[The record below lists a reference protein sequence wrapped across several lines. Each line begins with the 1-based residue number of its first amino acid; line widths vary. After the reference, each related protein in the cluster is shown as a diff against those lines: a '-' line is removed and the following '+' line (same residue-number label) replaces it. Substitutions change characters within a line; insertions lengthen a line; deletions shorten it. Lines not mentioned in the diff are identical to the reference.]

1 MQYVRSISGSVSN
14 TWNSINPATLSG
26 AIDVIVVEHEDGTF
40 ACSPFHVRFG
50 KFSLLRPHE
59 KKVEFSVNGEKQDYP
74 MKLGEGGEAFFVFE
88 TENSVP
94 EALQTS
100 PLASPVSSPELGAT
114 TDATLVAEPDP
125 LDLAFAGLSGNQ
137 DEGEEQHRG
146 GIPIPGGTPRTR
158 AQSDSGGP
166 AAGFSSSLGEQTA
179 RPHSRKGSTN
189 KAVLPAD
196 LQRHNTDHAV
206 PSNAANFSQSYDSSD
221 LPSRPAHRTSM
232 DKRPQ
237 SPVSPTGEEAM
248 TRAIN
253 LSKKLW
259 GSNIPSQVTEQGDLM
274 LDMTGYKSSDDEALR
289 AEVIARKILS
299 EEMEGSYDIGSL
311 IGADDKGNLWIYSS
325 EEAKEQATKKLTGAM
340 HDLQTFG
347 YDQSTDALSDPG
359 YHSDENRSEPDNEGS
374 KRPRVHMRHD
384 SDSAVGM
391 SSPPYSPNSPSAG
404 DPNRNYAK
412 TLRLTSE
419 QLKTLNLRSG
429 QNQLSFTVNRATCT
443 SSLWLWRYD
452 VPIVISDI
460 DGTITKSDALG
471 HILNMIGRDWTH
483 LGVSKLY
490 TDIASN
496 GYNIM
501 YLTSRSIGQADTT
514 RAYLA
519 GVVQDG
525 GFRLPKGPVILS
537 PDRTIA
543 ALRREVYLRKP
554 EIFKMACLRDIMA
567 LFHGHGVIGS
577 SMTPNL
583 ISSKPA
589 KSEDKYARATPF
601 YAGFGNRLTDALSY
615 RSVNIP
621 STRIFTINSN
631 AEVSLDLLSLNKY
644 KTGYASMREIVDH
657 FFPPV
662 SLLVKGGGE
671 EYTDFNY
678 WRERPLDI
686 ADFSASESED
696 EGEDDENEEDEDDA
710 EEDDEEEDDEG
721 EEDEFGRRVPETPG
735 GRPSEDE
742 GAMGDSFVSY
752 ATDDRPRKSFDE
764 SIFED
769 AEEDGEGG
777 GDADDDDLD
786 PLDNEDNQQGDYD
799 RDVAESMDLDDE
811 QKDAQVELRKD
822 LKSLAKVLSS
832 PAAKAN
838 RDVRK
843 EMRDKD

>member
-1 MQYVRSISGSVSN
+1 VSN

-26 AIDVIVVEHEDGTF
+26 AIDVIVVEHEDGTL

-59 KKVEFSVNGEKQDYP
+59 KKVEFSVNGQKQDCP

-100 PLASPVSSPELGAT
+100 PLASPVSSPQFGAT
-114 TDATLVAEPDP
+114 KDTAFVAEPDP
-125 LDLAFAGLSGNQ
+125 LDLALEGLAGKQ
-137 DEGEEQHRG
+137 DEEEEQNRER
-146 GIPIPGGTPRTR
+146 GIPIPGGSSRTR
-158 AQSDSGGP
+158 AQSDSGAP

-179 RPHSRKGSTN
+179 RPRSRKGSAN
-189 KAVLPAD
+189 KAALPAD
-196 LQRHNTDHAV
+196 LQRHNTDYAL
-206 PSNAANFSQSYDSSD
+206 PTSPANFSQSYNSSD
-221 LPSRPAHRTSM
+221 LPSRPALQTLQNQNQ
-232 DKRPQ
+232 RPSLNQ
-237 SPVSPTGEEAM
+237 RASSPAPATEEAM

-274 LDMTGYKSSDDEALR
+274 LDMTGYKSSDDEGLR

-299 EEMEGSYDIGSL
+299 EEVQGSYDIGSL
-311 IGADDKGNLWIYSS
+311 IGADEKGNLWIYSS
-325 EEAKEQATKKLTGAM
+325 EEAKEQATKKLTGGM
-340 HDLQTFG
+340 HDLQALG
-347 YDQSTDALSDPG
+347 YNQSTDALSDPG
-359 YHSDENRSEPDNEGS
+359 YHSDDNRSESETDNA
-374 KRPRVHMRHD
+374 KRMRAHIRHD

-391 SSPPYSPNSPSAG
+391 SSPPYSPNSASAG

-419 QLKTLNLRSG
+419 QLKALNLRSG
-429 QNQLSFTVNRATCT
+429 QNQISFTVNRATCT
-443 SSLWLWRYD
+443 SSLWLWPYD

-483 LGVSKLY
+483 IGVAKLY

-537 PDRTIA
+537 PDRTMA

-567 LFHGHGVIGS
+567 LFHGQGVIGS

-583 ISSKPA
+583 LSNKPA
-589 KSEDKYARATPF
+589 KVEDKYARATPF

-631 AEVSLDLLSLNKY
+631 AEVQLDLLSLNKY
-644 KTGYASMREIVDH
+644 KTGYASMRETVDH

-696 EGEDDENEEDEDDA
+696 EGEDEDDEEDIEA
-710 EEDDEEEDDEG
+710 EEEEEEDEEEDDDQ

-742 GAMGDSFVSY
+742 GTMGESFVSY
-752 ATDDRPRKSFDE
+752 ATEDRARKSFDE

-769 AEEDGEGG
+769 AEEDGDGSV
-777 GDADDDDLD
+777 DDDDVD
-786 PLDNEDNQQGDYD
+786 PLNNEGDQQGDYD
-799 RDVAESMDLDDE
+799 RQVAESMELDDQ
-811 QKDAQVELRKD
+811 QKEAPSELRND
-822 LKSLAKVLSS
+822 LKGLAKALSS

-838 RDVRK
+838 KDVQESRG
-843 EMRDKD
+843 KD